1 MSNTITLP
9 RGDWEIVVHV
19 VNAYMDDN
27 NLGGGTLELIVHNIN
42 AQLDKQEY

>member
-9 RGDWEIVVHV
+9 RGDWEIVTSV
-19 VNAYMDDN
+19 VNTFMNDY
-27 NLGGGTLELIVHNIN
+27 NLGGGTLELILHNIN